1 MLCLSE
7 ETFDKIISNKD
18 FALYESIDKA
28 TMIIFDENEI
38 EEAKKVLKKNKK
50 IISIYIFSYDH
61 TVDESDFEDIPKV
74 KIKPIPEVILNV
86 YRKIFKE
93 LYKPKEI

>member
-1 MLCLSE
+1 ML
-7 ETFDKIISNKD
+7 ISHFSNLLD
-18 FALYESIDKA
+18 TQVFLPIYPQI
-28 TMIIFDENEI
+28 
-38 EEAKKVLKKNKK
+38 VLKKNKK
-50 IISIYIFSYDH
+50 VISIYIFSYDH